1 MMRIILTLGGM
12 LFGPVAGFFGTFWV
26 CSLFRPK
33 GDCMWKLDA
42 LGYSFVIGVPV
53 GLLICGGI
61 GFWIGYLADTA
72 DLQKGTR
79 HQIANRRVF
88 CLVVTVRMFMVMAKR
103 KLIPL
108 ASKEREAPKYCQSP
122 SLAKSRSRCILIRHA
137 AELPGQDNDT

>member
-1 MMRIILTLGGM
+1 MGAAMMRIITTLGGM

-53 GLLICGGI
+53 GLLTCGGI

-72 DLQKGTR
+72 DLPEGNAASDRRQKGVLLGG
-79 HQIANRRVF
+79 HGANVHGDGQ
-88 CLVVTVRMFMVMAKR
+88 
-103 KLIPL
+103 
-108 ASKEREAPKYCQSP
+108 EEADS
-122 SLAKSRSRCILIRHA
+122 SRQQGA
-137 AELPGQDNDT
+137 